1 MALEKISFLS
11 QDYQDPCVVTV
22 RKHKFDYFDNLQDE
36 DEDWEE
42 AQPLAEYE
50 EDCKIFFSF
59 STNLA
64 K

>member
-1 MALEKISFLS
+1 MALEKIS
-11 QDYQDPCVVTV
+11 
-22 RKHKFDYFDNLQDE
+22 DNLQDE

-50 EDCKIFFSF
+50 EDCKIFFKCF